1 MKKIIIWLANI
12 FNVDL
17 TVEKI
22 IYKDKI
28 VEIPKEVIVEKEV
41 IKEVIKEVPVEVIVE
56 KEVIKEVPV
65 YKEVKYIALKDE
77 VTNDTYVEGNLV
89 VKGYLYVDGE
99 ITCFKLKENG
109 TTEQ

>member
-1 MKKIIIWLANI
+1 MKKLIIWIAKI
-12 FNVDL
+12 FNVNL

-28 VEIPKEVIVEKEV
+28 VEVIKEVPKEVIVEKEV
-41 IKEVIKEVPVEVIVE
+41 IKEI
-56 KEVIKEVPV
+56 IKEVPV

-77 VTNDTYVEGNLV
+77 VTNDTFVEGNLV

-99 ITCFKLKENG
+99 ISCYKLKE
-109 TTEQ
+109 EEA